1 MRTHESQE
9 MYLETILLLRSRKAN
24 VRSVDIVEE
33 LGYAKSSVSR
43 AVNLLEDGGL
53 IRIDENGDIAL
64 TAAGQK
70 KAEDIYEKH
79 RVITDAFI
87 RMGADAKLAEENA
100 CRVEHVVSDEMFDI
114 IKRYFAARSDAEPQE
129 K

>member
-1 MRTHESQE
+1 MKENRTHESQE
-9 MYLETILLLRSRKAN
+9 MYLETILLLRAKKSN

-43 AVNLLEDGGL
+43 AVNLLQKAGL
-53 IRIDENGDIAL
+53 IKIDEAGDITL

-79 RVITDAFI
+79 RVFTEAFI
-87 RMGADAKLAEENA
+87 RMGAPKAVAEENA
-100 CRVEHVVSDEMFDI
+100 CRIEHVVSDELFKI
-114 IKRYFAARSDAEPQE
+114 IKKHFAEH
-129 K
+129 

>member
-1 MRTHESQE
+1 M
-9 MYLETILLLRSRKAN
+9 
-24 VRSVDIVEE
+24 
-33 LGYAKSSVSR
+33 
-43 AVNLLEDGGL
+43 
-53 IRIDENGDIAL
+53 

-114 IKRYFAARSDAEPQE
+114 IKRYFAARSDTEPQE

>member
-9 MYLETILLLRSRKAN
+9 MYLETILLLRMRKAN

-43 AVNLLEDGGL
+43 AVNLLQDSGL
-53 IRIDENGDIAL
+53 IRIDENGDITL

-79 RVITDAFI
+79 RVFTNASI
-87 RMGADAKLAEENA
+87 RMGAPANVAEENA
-100 CRVEHVVSDEMFDI
+100 CRVEHVVSDELFEI
-114 IKRYFAARSDAEPQE
+114 IKKYFSEN
-129 K
+129 

>member
-1 MRTHESQE
+1 MKENRTHESQE
-9 MYLETILLLRSRKAN
+9 MYLETIMLLRAKKSN

-43 AVNLLEDGGL
+43 AVNLLQKAGL
-53 IRIDENGDIAL
+53 IEIDEAGDITL

-79 RVITDAFI
+79 RVFTEAFI
-87 RMGADAKLAEENA
+87 RMGAPKAVAEENA
-100 CRVEHVVSDEMFDI
+100 CRIEHVVSDELFKI
-114 IKRYFAARSDAEPQE
+114 IKKHFAEH
-129 K
+129 

>member
-1 MRTHESQE
+1 MKENRTHESQE
-9 MYLETILLLRSRKAN
+9 MYLETILLLRAKKSN

-43 AVNLLEDGGL
+43 AVNLLQKAGL
-53 IRIDENGDIAL
+53 IEIDEAGDIML

-79 RVITDAFI
+79 RVFTEAFI
-87 RMGADAKLAEENA
+87 RMGAPKAVAEENA
-100 CRVEHVVSDEMFDI
+100 CRIEHVVSDELFKI
-114 IKRYFAARSDAEPQE
+114 IKKHFAEH
-129 K
+129 

>member
-1 MRTHESQE
+1 MKENRTHESQE
-9 MYLETILLLRSRKAN
+9 MYLETILLLRAKKSN

-43 AVNLLEDGGL
+43 AVNLLQKAGL
-53 IRIDENGDIAL
+53 IEIDEAGDITL

-79 RVITDAFI
+79 RVFTEAFI
-87 RMGADAKLAEENA
+87 RMGAPKAVAEENA
-100 CRVEHVVSDEMFDI
+100 CRIEHVVSDELFKI
-114 IKRYFAARSDAEPQE
+114 IKKHFEE
-129 K
+129 H

>member
-1 MRTHESQE
+1 MKENRTHESQE
-9 MYLETILLLRSRKAN
+9 MYLETILLLRAKKSN

-43 AVNLLEDGGL
+43 AVNLLQKAGL
-53 IRIDENGDIAL
+53 IEIDEAGDITL

-79 RVITDAFI
+79 RVFTEAFI
-87 RMGADAKLAEENA
+87 RMGAPKAVAEENA
-100 CRVEHVVSDEMFDI
+100 CRIEHVVSDELFEI
-114 IKRYFAARSDAEPQE
+114 IKKHFEE
-129 K
+129 H